1 MRYYEILCEAKEITD
16 ARHEESTLKH
26 WGSSKYNYIKPSD
39 GFFFTYRGGLLV
51 LHSEEN
57 EVYSSKVSGVKIP
70 EVWNGLG
77 GKVDLTTKTI
87 TISKESVRTTTR
99 QRAITDVKELQKV
112 LKDLFQFGVRKDFVV
127 KGTPKHIPNTVAKIL
142 ALKDPTD
149 EILNQK
155 PIVMYHGT
163 SLKNWKIIQKE
174 GLRPGKT
181 VEQYYDLIPGYSENN
196 VYLATTEKA
205 AEFYGK
211 RQAKKDRDSGY
222 VALQINVPDPAKLAS
237 DDYFA
242 TAFNNGEVDL
252 DRVKKRSVSKY
263 SLTAS
268 GRELGQY
275 AYSGIILPTH
285 ISVAKVGKI

>member
-1 MRYYEILCEAKEITD
+1 MRYYQLLCEAKVTD

-26 WGSSKYNYIKPSD
+26 WGSAKYNYIKPSD

-57 EVYSSKVSGVKIP
+57 AVYSSKVSGVKIP

-112 LKDLFQFGVRKDFVV
+112 LKDLFQFGVKQDFVV
-127 KGTPKHIPNTVAKIL
+127 KGTPKHIPSTVAKIL

-174 GLRPGKT
+174 GLRPG
-181 VEQYYDLIPGYSENN
+181 YSDNN
-196 VYLATTEKA
+196 VYLATTEKI

-211 RQAKKDRDSGY
+211 RQAKKDNDSEY
-222 VALQINVPDPAKLAS
+222 VVLQINVPDPAKLAS
-237 DDYFA
+237 DDYFT
-242 TAFNNGEVDL
+242 TAFSNGKIDL